1 MPKFQYV
8 NIKFQSK
15 SLDLIELV
23 NSVIDEYAAQGYE
36 LTLRQVYYQL
46 VARGYIPNNE
56 RSYKNLGNLIND
68 GRLAGLIDWYA
79 IVDRTRNIKRNAHWE
94 DPQSV
99 IESAK
104 YSYMLDRWQHQP
116 NYVEVWV
123 EKDALIGIVSQIC
136 RKLDVPHFSCRGYTS
151 QSEMWAAAQRF
162 IDQDHRESRTIIHLG
177 DHDPSGIDMTRDIR
191 ERLALF
197 GADVDVK
204 RVALT
209 MEQIERFSPPPNP
222 TKLTDARASG
232 YISEYGHECWELD
245 ALEPKIITSLIRNEV
260 TALMDSDLFE
270 EVERKEQTDKSNI
283 QLVCDNYD
291 DVIRNLRDE

>member
-1 MPKFQYV
+1 
-8 NIKFQSK
+8 
-15 SLDLIELV
+15 
-23 NSVIDEYAAQGYE
+23 
-36 LTLRQVYYQL
+36 
-46 VARGYIPNNE
+46 
-56 RSYKNLGNLIND
+56 
-68 GRLAGLIDWYA
+68 
-79 IVDRTRNIKRNAHWE
+79 
-94 DPQSV
+94 
-99 IESAK
+99 
-104 YSYMLDRWQHQP
+104 
-116 NYVEVWV
+116 
-123 EKDALIGIVSQIC
+123 
-136 RKLDVPHFSCRGYTS
+136 
-151 QSEMWAAAQRF
+151 
-162 IDQDHRESRTIIHLG
+162 
-177 DHDPSGIDMTRDIR
+177 MTRDIR

-270 EVERKEQTDKSNI
+270 EVERKEQTDKSSI